1 MEAFMSQ
8 AVLLL
13 ALLLAL
19 VFAVMYL
26 RARADIEARARQRY
40 EQWRAADLERVTAE
54 QRALARRE
62 ASAELDQ
69 WKGQSEASIRQDA
82 IDRSRSVIIG
92 KVTEH
97 LTPWLPSFPYNPKD
111 ARFIGSPIDMIIF
124 DGADED
130 ELRRIVFLE
139 IKTNSSGLSARQR
152 RIRDV
157 VRSGRIEWQELRI
170 PTEQAAAIPSGLRR
184 LLK

>member
-1 MEAFMSQ
+1 MAYGALALF
-8 AVLLL
+8 

-19 VFAVMYL
+19 FFALLYL
-26 RARADIEARARQRY
+26 RASANIDALARQRY
-40 EQWRAADLERVTAE
+40 EQWRAVDVAQITAE
-54 QRALARRE
+54 QRNLARRE

-124 DGADED
+124 DGADDD

-170 PTEQAAAIPSGLRR
+170 PTEQAAEIPSGLRR

>member
-1 MEAFMSQ
+1 MPY
-8 AVLLL
+8 AVLAL
-13 ALLLAL
+13 AGLLLAL
-19 VFAVMYL
+19 VFAALYL
-26 RARADIEARARQRY
+26 RARADIDGRARQRY

-54 QRALARRE
+54 QRNLARRE
-62 ASAELDQ
+62 ASTALDE

-139 IKTNSSGLSARQR
+139 IKTSSSGLSARQR

-157 VRSGRIEWQELRI
+157 IRSGRIEWQELRI
-170 PTEQAAAIPSGLRR
+170 PTERAPEITSAVRR

>member
-1 MEAFMSQ
+1 MAY
-8 AVLLL
+8 ALAIL

-19 VFAVMYL
+19 VFALLYL
-26 RARADIEARARQRY
+26 TARSNIEARARAQY
-40 EQWRAADLERVTAE
+40 ERWRTADLERVTAE
-54 QRALARRE
+54 QRHLARRE
-62 ASAELDQ
+62 ANAELDQ
-69 WKGQSEASIRQDA
+69 WRGQTEASIRQDA

-97 LTPWLPSFPYNPKD
+97 LTPWLPSFAWNPKD

-124 DGADED
+124 DGADEE

-139 IKTNSSGLSARQR
+139 IKTNASGLSARQR

-157 VRSGRIEWQELRI
+157 IRAGKVEWQELRI
-170 PTEQAAAIPSGLRR
+170 PTERAAALPSGLRR

>member
-1 MEAFMSQ
+1 MTYDAL
-8 AVLLL
+8 AVLAGLI
-13 ALLLAL
+13 AL
-19 VFAVMYL
+19 VFAILYL
-26 RARADIEARARQRY
+26 RARADIDARARRRY
-40 EQWRAADLERVTAE
+40 EQWRATDLAQITAE
-54 QRALARRE
+54 QRNLARRE

-82 IDRSRSVIIG
+82 IERSRTTIIG

-111 ARFIGSPIDMIIF
+111 ARFIGSPVDMIIF

-130 ELRRIVFLE
+130 ELRRVVFLE

-157 VRSGRIEWQELRI
+157 IRAGKVEWQELRI
-170 PTEQAAAIPSGLRR
+170 PTDSAAEAPSGLRR

>member
-1 MEAFMSQ
+1 MPYA
-8 AVLLL
+8 ALTVL
-13 ALLLAL
+13 ALVLAL
-19 VFAVMYL
+19 VFAVVYFSL
-26 RARADIEARARQRY
+26 RAKLEAHARAQYDR
-40 EQWRAADLERVTAE
+40 WRATEIERVVAE
-54 QRALARRE
+54 QRQVARRE

-69 WKGQSEASIRQDA
+69 WRGQTEAFIRQDA

-97 LTPWLPSFPYNPKD
+97 LTPWLPSFPFNPKD

-124 DGADED
+124 DGADEE

-139 IKTNSSGLSARQR
+139 IKTNASGLSGRQR

-157 VRSGRIEWQELRI
+157 IKAGKVEWQELRI
-170 PTEQAAAIPSGLRR
+170 PTERTPDQPSGLRR

>member
-1 MEAFMSQ
+1 MPYPAL
-8 AVLLL
+8 AVL

-19 VFAVMYL
+19 VFAVLYFS
-26 RARADIEARARQRY
+26 ARANIDARARTQYDR
-40 EQWRAADLERVTAE
+40 WRATEIERVVAE
-54 QRALARRE
+54 QRQVARRE

-69 WKGQSEASIRQDA
+69 WRGQAEASIRQDA

-97 LTPWLPSFPYNPKD
+97 LTPWLPSFPFNPKD

-124 DGADED
+124 DGADEE

-139 IKTNSSGLSARQR
+139 IKTNASGLSGRQR

-157 VRSGRIEWQELRI
+157 IKAGKVEWQELRI
-170 PTEQAAAIPSGLRR
+170 PTERGSEQPSGLRR